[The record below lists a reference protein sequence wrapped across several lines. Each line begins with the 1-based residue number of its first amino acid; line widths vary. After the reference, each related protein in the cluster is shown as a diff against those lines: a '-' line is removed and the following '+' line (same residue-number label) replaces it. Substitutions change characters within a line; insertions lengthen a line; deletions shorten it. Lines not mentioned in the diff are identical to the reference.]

1 MRGGW
6 RAIGWDCCQPN
17 FVPWSEAEAYRV
29 QDALHGL
36 LESGGF
42 GSPAGHKIGCTTPV
56 MQSFLGIRNPCAGAV
71 FDSTVREGSGSFDF
85 DRLLHPGVECEMA
98 VRLGADLPPDDA
110 PYDRSTVAPA
120 VSAVMAAIELVDDR
134 WHDYKSVDTPTLIA
148 DDFFGAGCV
157 LGPPVT
163 DWRGLDLTAV
173 EGSMYING
181 ECVGSGS
188 GADIMGHPFEA
199 LAWLANSM
207 AGRGRGLRWP
217 ASSCCWAAWWRRS
230 GSSAATSS
238 PSISRG
244 WGPQA
249 PSSDPAFCTTSLS
262 SDGERFSP

>member
-1 MRGGW
+1 MET
-6 RAIGWDCCQPN
+6 RAIQHAASALSAGRLACDRMGLLPSD
-17 FVPWSEAEAYRV
+17 VRPASESEAYRV
-29 QDALHGL
+29 QDVLHGL

-71 FDSTVREGSGSFDF
+71 FDSTVREVSGSFDF
-85 DRLLHPGVECEMA
+85 GRLLHPGVECEMA

-157 LGPPVT
+157 LGPSVT
-163 DWRGLDLTAV
+163 DWQGLDLTAV

-181 ECVGSGS
+181 ECVGTGS

-207 AGRGRGLRWP
+207 AGRGRGLLAGEFVLLGSLVETKWVERGDLVTIEQP
-217 ASSCCWAAWWRRS
+217 GLGSASA
-230 GSSAATSS
+230 
-238 PSISRG
+238 
-244 WGPQA
+244 Q
-249 PSSDPAFCTTSLS
+249 F
-262 SDGERFSP
+262 

>member
-1 MRGGW
+1 MET
-6 RAIGWDCCQPN
+6 RAIRHAASALSAGRLACDRMGLLPSDVRPAN
-17 FVPWSEAEAYRV
+17 EAEAYSV

-110 PYDRSTVAPA
+110 PYDRSTVAPV

-181 ECVGSGS
+181 ECVGTGS

-207 AGRGRGLRWP
+207 AGRGRGLLAGEFVLLGSLVETKWVERGDLVTIDQP
-217 ASSCCWAAWWRRS
+217 GLGTASA
-230 GSSAATSS
+230 
-238 PSISRG
+238 
-244 WGPQA
+244 Q
-249 PSSDPAFCTTSLS
+249 F
-262 SDGERFSP
+262 